1 MSIREFLDALRS
13 TQGQHTLASVLEG
26 PESGER
32 LLLCEGVPVWPARP
46 EGLLARN
53 LPALAGCGASGIL
66 TLENKRIFVEKFGG
80 APRLVICGGGHVA
93 ESVVRLAV
101 MLGLPVTGLE
111 ERPEYADALRRAGA
125 EKVLCGPYA
134 ENLTQVEGSAET
146 YFVVATRAHS
156 FDVECLTEIYKKRF
170 AYVGM
175 LGSRSRSA
183 LVRRQLIEAGTA
195 PEKAEE
201 LHAPIGLAI
210 KAQTAQEI
218 ALSILAEIVE
228 VKNGRQ
234 QTEGFLPELLNALD
248 ACTGQG
254 KAPVLMTIVSRHG
267 STPRE
272 VGAKML
278 VLPDGRSVGS
288 VGGGIME
295 YRVQQLASKMQAG
308 EAAPCQLAE
317 YSASAKEDDAALD
330 ACTGQGKAP
339 VLVTIVSRHGST
351 PREVGAK
358 MLVLPDGRSVGS
370 VGGGIMEYRVQQL
383 ASKMQAGEAAPCQ
396 LAEYSASAK
405 EDDAALAACGG
416 SMNVFLQLLKEE
428 ENNEA

>member
-26 PESGER
+26 PESGAR

-46 EGLLARN
+46 EGLLGRN
-53 LPALAGCGASGIL
+53 LPALAGCGASDIL

-80 APRLVICGGGHVA
+80 APRLV
-93 ESVVRLAV
+93 RLAV

-111 ERPEYADALRRAGA
+111 ERPDYADALRRAGA

-156 FDVECLTEIYKKRF
+156 FDVECLTEIYKKRL

-234 QTEGFLPELLNALD
+234 QTEGFPPELLN
-248 ACTGQG
+248 
-254 KAPVLMTIVSRHG
+254 
-267 STPRE
+267 
-272 VGAKML
+272 
-278 VLPDGRSVGS
+278 
-288 VGGGIME
+288 
-295 YRVQQLASKMQAG
+295 
-308 EAAPCQLAE
+308 
-317 YSASAKEDDAALD
+317 ALD